1 MPSSL
6 VTSILWTD
14 PDEPLLAKVIGA
26 EPSATTY
33 LLGCTPE
40 PDGQECSMYHAA
52 VTLGPWAS
60 ETPPP
65 GVARTGNF
73 DFYISDSIDPWK
85 FSMHCE
91 MSGTVPQK
99 CTTINI
105 GGNDDGHPTATFGSE
120 EKVEEE
126 GLGGFGYA
134 TLTITGGVELLAA
147 THSSS
152 HETATASTE
161 DSAQSTAESA
171 ASATLASSEI
181 TGTQSS
187 SSTSTPEATSVAS
200 SCKAR
205 VISAMSVAGVAMAVV
220 FS

>member
-40 PDGQECSMYHAA
+40 PDGRECSMYHAA

-60 ETPPP
+60 ETPSP

-91 MSGTVPQK
+91 MTGTVPQK

-105 GGNDDGHPTATFGSE
+105 GGNDDGHPTATFGSKE
-120 EKVEEE
+120 MEEE
-126 GLGGFGYA
+126 GLGEFGYA
-134 TLTITGGVELLAA
+134 TLTITGGLELLAA
-147 THSSS
+147 THSGS

-161 DSAQSTAESA
+161 DSAH
-171 ASATLASSEI
+171 
-181 TGTQSS
+181 G
-187 SSTSTPEATSVAS
+187 TSTPEATSVAS

-205 VISAMSVAGVAMAVV
+205 VITAISMAGVAMAVV
-220 FS
+220 IS